1 MAKNSE
7 DYWRKREEEQRKHN
21 IKDEQEFR
29 KELEKMYRATL
40 KEVNDQIYAFYA
52 KYASQNA
59 ITMAEAKRRA
69 DKLDIEAYAEKAKRY
84 VKEKNFSEQ
93 ANKEMRIYNLT
104 MKANR
109 LELLK
114 AEIGLELCANAD
126 EIDDFMREELEGRTL
141 NEIERQAGILG
152 KSVQNNRKF
161 AQALVNASFHN
172 ATFSDRI
179 WANQA
184 LLRNELSNI
193 LTTAL
198 IQGRNPRDFISQVRK
213 RFDVSTNNAYRLL
226 VTELA
231 RVQTSA
237 QMESFKRNGFDQYTF
252 LALGTACEICRKI
265 DGKHFDVDKANAGI
279 NMPPMHPNCVL
290 PDTKIIAPDMEA
302 MMKCE
307 YSGDVVEIG
316 TSNGTRLTVTAN
328 HIVLTSRGWVRA
340 KNLVEGD
347 KVISYSRWIKSMI
360 KSNPAYNDSIPTIE
374 QLFTS
379 LIESGS
385 VSTSSMPVAAK
396 DLKGDAV
403 PNSKV
408 DIIFVNSKLRHKI
421 NLAFNEFVSDILL
434 IGTSKGSKSVLSRKC
449 SLAELLV
456 GTGLAADGIMSGKR
470 IAEILLVGA
479 LAHRQLVRLRLPS
492 DYDTRL
498 QQTISDNRSTNTE
511 LFSDSV
517 FAYSGNV
524 KRFNE
529 MNVDTVLDRRRSIT
543 GIASNSSYSS
553 RGNIENLCDFI
564 SCFSGFVELDNIT
577 SVIHKFY
584 SGHVYDA
591 SSQSTLY
598 IANGIM
604 TSNCR
609 CSTSAYMDDDEY
621 NAWLDSYKDHGV
633 TWDEWKKRYLEQK
646 ETTFVSK
653 KDYLGDDMP
662 VQRSVN
668 RSLVNTKKYHDKFE
682 NIPIGKKARES
693 IYQTAMKI
701 LEHRDGT
708 DYEDIA
714 AINLKTG
721 EVLAFNTSSTRP
733 GISGFTEKEYRKITE
748 SKSNI
753 VIVHNHPNNSRL
765 SYKDLQTLF
774 QYDYVRMEIAIC
786 HNGDIAFAYDPV
798 RNFDIEA
805 FYQKAYNTYKEVYG
819 KKQSELFAKDK
830 LYDSDTFKYER
841 R

>member
-152 KSVQNNRKF
+152 KSIQDNRKF
-161 AQALVNASFHN
+161 AQTLVNASFHN

-237 QMESFKRNGFDQYTF
+237 QMESFKRNGFNQYTF

-279 NMPPMHPNCVL
+279 NMPPMHPNC
-290 PDTKIIAPDMEA
+290 
-302 MMKCE
+302 
-307 YSGDVVEIG
+307 
-316 TSNGTRLTVTAN
+316 
-328 HIVLTSRGWVRA
+328 
-340 KNLVEGD
+340 
-347 KVISYSRWIKSMI
+347 
-360 KSNPAYNDSIPTIE
+360 
-374 QLFTS
+374 
-379 LIESGS
+379 
-385 VSTSSMPVAAK
+385 
-396 DLKGDAV
+396 
-403 PNSKV
+403 
-408 DIIFVNSKLRHKI
+408 
-421 NLAFNEFVSDILL
+421 
-434 IGTSKGSKSVLSRKC
+434 
-449 SLAELLV
+449 
-456 GTGLAADGIMSGKR
+456 
-470 IAEILLVGA
+470 
-479 LAHRQLVRLRLPS
+479 
-492 DYDTRL
+492 
-498 QQTISDNRSTNTE
+498 
-511 LFSDSV
+511 
-517 FAYSGNV
+517 
-524 KRFNE
+524 
-529 MNVDTVLDRRRSIT
+529 
-543 GIASNSSYSS
+543 
-553 RGNIENLCDFI
+553 
-564 SCFSGFVELDNIT
+564 
-577 SVIHKFY
+577 
-584 SGHVYDA
+584 
-591 SSQSTLY
+591 
-598 IANGIM
+598 
-604 TSNCR
+604 R

-633 TWDEWKKRYLEQK
+633 TWDEWKKI
-646 ETTFVSK
+646 S
-653 KDYLGDDMP
+653 
-662 VQRSVN
+662 VQE
-668 RSLVNTKKYHDKFE
+668 SLQQH
-682 NIPIGKKARES
+682 
-693 IYQTAMKI
+693 
-701 LEHRDGT
+701 
-708 DYEDIA
+708 
-714 AINLKTG
+714 KTG
-721 EVLAFNTSSTRP
+721 EKVLITDQAIDKIKAIRPKGYTDEAIANTLARRKELLQYAKEQNNSDEVVSIAHIKNNNFTNFVKGNRDSVDFLRDTDTFHMLISSEDRSLEL
-733 GISGFTEKEYRKITE
+733 I
-748 SKSNI
+748 
-753 VIVHNHPNNSRL
+753 HNHPGL
-765 SYKDLQTLF
+765 SYFSL
-774 QYDYVRMEIAIC
+774 
-786 HNGDIAFAYDPV
+786 NDINVFMTYPSIKTMSIITNQGKTWYINKLG
-798 RNFDIEA
+798 NFD
-805 FYQKAYNTYKEVYG
+805 FSKAQETMKELINQYSDLDDIVEKFL
-819 KKQSELFAKDK
+819 KKG
-830 LYDSDTFKYER
+830 YTFGVER
-841 R
+841 N

>member
-1 MAKNSE
+1 MSKNSE

-279 NMPPMHPNCVL
+279 NMPPMHPNC
-290 PDTKIIAPDMEA
+290 
-302 MMKCE
+302 
-307 YSGDVVEIG
+307 
-316 TSNGTRLTVTAN
+316 
-328 HIVLTSRGWVRA
+328 
-340 KNLVEGD
+340 
-347 KVISYSRWIKSMI
+347 
-360 KSNPAYNDSIPTIE
+360 
-374 QLFTS
+374 
-379 LIESGS
+379 
-385 VSTSSMPVAAK
+385 
-396 DLKGDAV
+396 
-403 PNSKV
+403 
-408 DIIFVNSKLRHKI
+408 
-421 NLAFNEFVSDILL
+421 
-434 IGTSKGSKSVLSRKC
+434 
-449 SLAELLV
+449 
-456 GTGLAADGIMSGKR
+456 
-470 IAEILLVGA
+470 
-479 LAHRQLVRLRLPS
+479 
-492 DYDTRL
+492 
-498 QQTISDNRSTNTE
+498 
-511 LFSDSV
+511 
-517 FAYSGNV
+517 
-524 KRFNE
+524 
-529 MNVDTVLDRRRSIT
+529 
-543 GIASNSSYSS
+543 
-553 RGNIENLCDFI
+553 
-564 SCFSGFVELDNIT
+564 
-577 SVIHKFY
+577 
-584 SGHVYDA
+584 
-591 SSQSTLY
+591 
-598 IANGIM
+598 
-604 TSNCR
+604 R
-609 CSTSAYMDDDEY
+609 CSTSAFMDDDEY

-633 TWDEWKKRYLEQK
+633 TWDEWKTVQSEKRRKSSTKNQS
-646 ETTFVSK
+646 TTLSNDIQSPGYKYSFNA
-653 KDYLGDDMP
+653 LGEDAKLTYKIYRKALDM
-662 VQRSVN
+662 
-668 RSLVNTKKYHDKFE
+668 LK
-682 NIPIGKKARES
+682 
-693 IYQTAMKI
+693 
-701 LEHRDGT
+701 HRDGT
-708 DYEDIA
+708 EYEDLTYISSKKNPDGIYQSFTNRRLRQKNSVFANAVMKDFLTSAEKDTVIA
-714 AINLKTG
+714 L
-721 EVLAFNTSSTRP
+721 
-733 GISGFTEKEYRKITE
+733 
-748 SKSNI
+748 
-753 VIVHNHPNNSRL
+753 HNHPNGTVPSLDDLKAARK
-765 SYKDLQTLF
+765 YKYGLVVGHNGKIFKYSVDSDVSNQTLKK
-774 QYDYVRMEIAIC
+774 A
-786 HNGDIAFAYDPV
+786 
-798 RNFDIEA
+798 DIELE
-805 FYQKAYNTYKEVYG
+805 FLNRY
-819 KKQSELFAKDK
+819 
-830 LYDSDTFKYER
+830 LYDTSRDHKDHIVAKIEQLRELGVEFEVIR
-841 R
+841 

>member
-1 MAKNSE
+1 MPKSSE
-7 DYWRKREEEQRKHN
+7 DYWREREEEQRKHN

-126 EIDDFMREELEGRTL
+126 EVDDFMREELEGRTL
-141 NEIERQAGILG
+141 NEIERQAGVLG

-161 AQALVNASFHN
+161 ALSLVNASFHN

-198 IQGRNPRDFISQVRK
+198 IQGRNPRYFISQVRK

-279 NMPPMHPNCVL
+279 NMPPMHPNC
-290 PDTKIIAPDMEA
+290 
-302 MMKCE
+302 
-307 YSGDVVEIG
+307 
-316 TSNGTRLTVTAN
+316 
-328 HIVLTSRGWVRA
+328 
-340 KNLVEGD
+340 
-347 KVISYSRWIKSMI
+347 
-360 KSNPAYNDSIPTIE
+360 
-374 QLFTS
+374 
-379 LIESGS
+379 
-385 VSTSSMPVAAK
+385 
-396 DLKGDAV
+396 
-403 PNSKV
+403 
-408 DIIFVNSKLRHKI
+408 
-421 NLAFNEFVSDILL
+421 
-434 IGTSKGSKSVLSRKC
+434 
-449 SLAELLV
+449 
-456 GTGLAADGIMSGKR
+456 
-470 IAEILLVGA
+470 
-479 LAHRQLVRLRLPS
+479 
-492 DYDTRL
+492 
-498 QQTISDNRSTNTE
+498 
-511 LFSDSV
+511 
-517 FAYSGNV
+517 
-524 KRFNE
+524 
-529 MNVDTVLDRRRSIT
+529 
-543 GIASNSSYSS
+543 
-553 RGNIENLCDFI
+553 
-564 SCFSGFVELDNIT
+564 
-577 SVIHKFY
+577 
-584 SGHVYDA
+584 
-591 SSQSTLY
+591 
-598 IANGIM
+598 
-604 TSNCR
+604 R

-621 NAWLDSYKDHGV
+621 NAWLDSYKNHGV

-653 KDYLGDDMP
+653 KDYSGDDMS

-819 KKQSELFAKDK
+819 KKQSELFATDK